1 MAFQVISSFD
11 ALLFKVASSL
21 CRSHVPH
28 SPGQTCHGKC
38 DALMK
43 VSGDKRGEARR
54 YVPTCQNVYRVASV
68 TAREARF
75 PL

>member
-1 MAFQVISSFD
+1 MAFQVIPSFD

-43 VSGDKRGEARR
+43 VSGDKRGEA
-54 YVPTCQNVYRVASV
+54 
-68 TAREARF
+68 
-75 PL
+75 